1 MGRVNFD
8 AVQMSSIAFSI
19 SGLSKI
25 YAMGESEVVALDH
38 ISLVV
43 PQGDYVAIM
52 GPSGSG
58 KSTLLNILGCLD
70 RPTEGE
76 YEINGEEVSHFSDE
90 KLSELRGQAIG
101 FVFQSYNLIPYLNV
115 DENISLP
122 THYNGK
128 EKSVSS
134 NPAHLATLVGL
145 EERRGH
151 RPQQLSGGQQQRV
164 GIARSLA
171 NDPTFILAD
180 EPTGN
185 LDTQTTKE
193 ILNLLDN
200 LNEEG
205 KTIVL
210 VTHEEEVAKR
220 ARRVVRMQD
229 GSVVEDQRVR
239 DPVLVSSANPSNVS
253 DQKNLQNPVYPL
265 QNVWRVLGKGACQSI
280 LTHPLRSI
288 LTGLGVFI
296 GVVSVL
302 WLLAIGEGI
311 AQEAESEIMQLGA
324 NNIIIASKRPS
335 ESERSSKGQYF
346 YSYGL
351 THNDYKKLIQSVP
364 HIQAS
369 YLTREL
375 DRRTIFTKDGKK
387 RAELLGCLPNY
398 RNLHNLVVT
407 RGRFLTDEDNR
418 AKAEV
423 CVLANKLSRILFP
436 FGDAI
441 GKTINIGGNLYQVV
455 GEVAPR
461 TNLKDDGDL
470 GFKEMFG
477 DNVYLPIETMWS
489 KIFDYAFRG
498 YDGSPLLSK
507 IILSIDDQEKL
518 LTVSNMIE
526 SILDGDHGMEDFKI
540 TVPLEL
546 MEQAERARLTFIS
559 LMGLVAGISLFVGG
573 VGIMNIMLAT
583 VTERTREVG
592 IRRALGAKKKDIIL
606 QFLVETVTLTGLGG
620 VTGIMAGF
628 LCQPA
633 YTMILGFME
642 KWTPVIY
649 ESLPLSM
656 QNMSPVL
663 VLWSFPVVFVVAVL
677 TGVLFGLYPAKK
689 ASEMNPVD
697 ALRHVA

>member
-1 MGRVNFD
+1 
-8 AVQMSSIAFSI
+8 
-19 SGLSKI
+19 
-25 YAMGESEVVALDH
+25 MGESEVVALDH

-122 THYNGK
+122 THYYGK

-253 DQKNLQNPVYPL
+253 DQKNLQNPVHPF

-288 LTGLGVFI
+288 LT
-296 GVVSVL
+296 
-302 WLLAIGEGI
+302 
-311 AQEAESEIMQLGA
+311 
-324 NNIIIASKRPS
+324 
-335 ESERSSKGQYF
+335 
-346 YSYGL
+346 
-351 THNDYKKLIQSVP
+351 
-364 HIQAS
+364 
-369 YLTREL
+369 
-375 DRRTIFTKDGKK
+375 
-387 RAELLGCLPNY
+387 
-398 RNLHNLVVT
+398 
-407 RGRFLTDEDNR
+407 
-418 AKAEV
+418 
-423 CVLANKLSRILFP
+423 
-436 FGDAI
+436 
-441 GKTINIGGNLYQVV
+441 
-455 GEVAPR
+455 
-461 TNLKDDGDL
+461 
-470 GFKEMFG
+470 
-477 DNVYLPIETMWS
+477 
-489 KIFDYAFRG
+489 
-498 YDGSPLLSK
+498 
-507 IILSIDDQEKL
+507 
-518 LTVSNMIE
+518 
-526 SILDGDHGMEDFKI
+526 
-540 TVPLEL
+540 
-546 MEQAERARLTFIS
+546 
-559 LMGLVAGISLFVGG
+559 
-573 VGIMNIMLAT
+573 
-583 VTERTREVG
+583 
-592 IRRALGAKKKDIIL
+592 
-606 QFLVETVTLTGLGG
+606 
-620 VTGIMAGF
+620 
-628 LCQPA
+628 
-633 YTMILGFME
+633 
-642 KWTPVIY
+642 
-649 ESLPLSM
+649 
-656 QNMSPVL
+656 
-663 VLWSFPVVFVVAVL
+663 
-677 TGVLFGLYPAKK
+677 
-689 ASEMNPVD
+689 
-697 ALRHVA
+697 